1 MSNFPTALDAAS
13 TLYSPVDAFST
24 KPLETTATGAIG
36 AGDSTINVP
45 STMGGFAATFGILS
59 IDDELI
65 VYTAKTGTQ
74 FTGCQRGAFGTVAAS
89 HLTAVPVK
97 ANMVSGFITALQ
109 SAVLAIENEL
119 GTAAARNYVLKN
131 GAVTITGL
139 KTFQDGAEFGSGNKA
154 ATGLV
159 RLPNLGAV
167 KWRKAD
173 NSGDL
178 GMTLNASNHV
188 AMDAIIDFAVGQT
201 FGAFSYPDAT
211 TTSKGIVQIDPVGGL
226 AVAAGVASLAATG
239 VVAGTYPKVTVDAK
253 GRVTGGTTLASGD
266 LPAHT
271 HVATDIVSGA
281 LPFTIQKAGVAIG
294 TRRALNLIEGA
305 NITLTVADDSGNDR
319 VNVTVAAAG
328 TATHNLLSATH
339 PDTVA
344 AAPVLGD
351 LVAANG
357 TPAWARLAGN
367 TTATRKFL
375 RQTGTGTVSAAP
387 AWDTLLAGDL
397 PAHTHAESDV
407 TSLATDLTNRPV
419 KGGAW
424 AVSKAAVI
432 NSSGQ
437 LDGAAGTATDC
448 VLVNG
453 TSAAKAN
460 ATHTHAATDIVSGTL
475 DNARTSGT
483 ASATASTL
491 VLRDGSGGASF
502 SYVAANSQWAYL
514 DSHFQSLESGAYQ
527 TVGGPFENMAK
538 YSEDFTV
545 ATWDKNGGSC
555 SATANAIAAP
565 DGNTTA
571 DTITAVTATPV
582 IQQQVAGLVSG
593 GQYTFYVWAKVASGT
608 KQVSIAI
615 VDNAYAGYLAGPTSI
630 TLTTA
635 WQRFK
640 ITGTLAGG
648 QTGLWIVVRQFAG
661 NGDNWTSGAIYLW
674 GACLQQGN
682 DPKTGYARTWAS
694 QTGFVAAG
702 IACGATV
709 IAPKD
714 NAESPLRIYGPGS
727 NLADQRLLE
736 VTAGG
741 ELILAGGTG
750 NGYRLAELMGA
761 TNPSGWS
768 GVLKVKTPAGAAAG
782 YILLYS
788 NP

>member
-1 MSNFPTALDAAS
+1 
-13 TLYSPVDAFST
+13 
-24 KPLETTATGAIG
+24 
-36 AGDSTINVP
+36 
-45 STMGGFAATFGILS
+45 MGGFAATYGILS

-65 VYTAKTGTQ
+65 VYIAKTATQ

-89 HLTAVPVK
+89 HLTGVPVK

-109 SAVLAIENEL
+109 SAVLAIENEI

-139 KTFQDGAEFGSGNKA
+139 KMFQDGAEFGSGNKA

-159 RLPNLGAV
+159 RLPNLGTV

-178 GMTLNASNHV
+178 GMALNASNHL
-188 AMDAIIDFAVGQT
+188 AMDAIIDFAAGQT

-211 TTSKGIVQIDPVGGL
+211 TTSKGIVQVDPVGGL
-226 AVAAGVASLAATG
+226 AVAAGVLSLATTS

-253 GRVTGGTTLASGD
+253 GRVTGGTTLVSGD

-281 LPFTIQKAGVAIG
+281 LPFTIQKAGTAIG

-305 NITLTVADDSGNDR
+305 NVTLTVADDTGNDR
-319 VNVTVAAAG
+319 VSVTVAAAG
-328 TATHNLLSATH
+328 GATTHNLLSATH
-339 PDTVA
+339 PDTVT
-344 AAPVLGD
+344 AAPALGD
-351 LVAANG
+351 VVAANG

-375 RQTGTGTVSAAP
+375 RQTGTGTVSALP

-424 AVSKAAVI
+424 AISKAAVI
-432 NSSGQ
+432 NASGQ
-437 LDGAAGTATDC
+437 LDGAAGTSTDC

-453 TSAAKAN
+453 TSAAKAS
-460 ATHTHAATDIVSGTL
+460 AAHTHAATDIVSGTL

-483 ASATASTL
+483 ANATASTL
-491 VLRDGSGGASF
+491 VLRDSSAGASF
-502 SYVAANSQWAYL
+502 GYVAANNQWAYL

-538 YSEDFTV
+538 YAEDFTV

-555 SATANAIAAP
+555 SATANSTAAP

-571 DTITAVTATPV
+571 DTITAVTATPI
-582 IQQQVAGLVSG
+582 IQQQVAGLASG
-593 GQYTFYVWAKVASGT
+593 GQYTFYVWAKIASGT

-682 DPKTGYARTWAS
+682 DPKKGYARTWAF
-694 QTGFVAAG
+694 QTANIAAG
-702 IACGATV
+702 IACGAVV
-709 IAPKD
+709 ISAKD
-714 NAESPLRIYGPGS
+714 NTESPLRVYGPGS
-727 NLADQRLLE
+727 NLADHKLLE

-768 GVLKVKTPAGAAAG
+768 GVLKVKTPAGATAG